1 MIVDN
6 SIEVVLPLP
15 IDKTFSYAVNRNE
28 FINIYNGSRVVVS
41 FGKKKLYTA
50 IVINKFSNKN
60 YEYEL
65 KEIEFIVDDKP
76 CVNQYQIEFYNWISS
91 YYMCPIGKVY
101 ETALPKLFLIKS
113 ETIIDVIS
121 DDNTNKLSNKASD
134 LYQSISNFKEISVID
149 LVKLHGSDS
158 MKLVNELVLNDFV
171 KIREEIFENYKPRT
185 KIFYQLNFEI
195 FENEFTIND
204 LRSENQK
211 KIIEFFLSKKQK
223 FIESQNDL
231 IQTLNVSVSI
241 LNSLVKKS
249 ILIKKKIVVDR
260 FDYSKTDNNTQI
272 KLTEDQENTF
282 SEINHEFEKNNVVLF
297 KGVTSSGKTEI
308 YVELIKQVLE
318 KKMNV
323 LFLVPEI
330 ALTTQLVSRL
340 KKYFPNNLHVYHSGI
355 NPNLR
360 YEIWND
366 LKSREEPKVVL
377 GARSSIFLPFNN
389 VGLIIVDEEN
399 EVSYKQFK
407 SRPLYNAR
415 DLAVYLS
422 KLMNSRCILASATP
436 SVESFHNS
444 EINKYSLVQ
453 LNKRYGN
460 FESPELIFD
469 DPSSDS
475 SLLLSKM
482 MISEIKKELENNKQI
497 IIFRNRRGYSTY
509 IQCSACLYVDQCP
522 NCDVSLTFHIN
533 KKLLKCHYC
542 GYSKDESITCSKC
555 GLQALEKKGV
565 GTQLIEEKI
574 SSLFPNIKVAR
585 LDYDTTRKKSSFK
598 DIISRFEDNEFQIL
612 VGTQMVTKGLDFKN
626 VSLVCVIE
634 SDFLLNYPDFRSHE
648 RYYQLI
654 KQVSGRAGRSGSR
667 GRVIIQTKN
676 INHYVNRRIIEND
689 DINFYKNE
697 INQRKEF
704 NYPPFSRL
712 IKINLKSKKN
722 EILYNSANWLADSLR
737 NISNIEVLG
746 PEYPLI
752 SRINN
757 FFIVNILLKID
768 SKSNI
773 LSQKKLIEIVL
784 SRFNKYPEFRSVK
797 ILIDVDPY
805 N

>member
-15 IDKTFSYAVNRNE
+15 IDKTFNYAVNRNE
-28 FINIYNGSRVVVS
+28 FINISNGSRVVVS

-121 DDNTNKLSNKASD
+121 DDNTNKLSNKAND

-149 LVKLHGSDS
+149 LVKLHGRDS

-185 KIFYQLNFEI
+185 KIFYELNFEI
-195 FENEFTIND
+195 LENEFTIAD

-211 KIIEFFLSKKQK
+211 KIIEFFLSKKRK

-231 IQTLNVSVSI
+231 MQTFSVSVSI
-241 LNSLVKKS
+241 LNSLVKKN

-260 FDYSKTDNNTQI
+260 FDYSKIDKNI
-272 KLTEDQENTF
+272 KINLTKDQENTF
-282 SEINHEFEKNNVVLF
+282 NEINHELKKNNVVLF

-308 YVELIKQVLE
+308 YVELIKKVLE

-366 LKSREEPKVVL
+366 LKSSVEPKVVL

-389 VGLIIVDEEN
+389 LGLIIVDEEN

-407 SRPLYNAR
+407 SPPLYNAR
-415 DLAVYLS
+415 DLAVYIS
-422 KLMNSRCILASATP
+422 KVMNSRCILASATP
-436 SVESFHNS
+436 SIESFHNS
-444 EINKYSLVQ
+444 KIKKYSLVQ
-453 LNKRYGN
+453 LNKRYGD

-475 SLLLSKM
+475 SMLLSQT

-509 IQCSACLYVDQCP
+509 IQCTACLNVDQCP

-542 GYSKDESITCSKC
+542 GYSKDESTTCSKC

-648 RYYQLI
+648 RYFQLI

-722 EILYNSANWLADSLR
+722 EILFNSANWLADSLR

-773 LSQKKLIEIVL
+773 PNQKKLIEIVL

>member
-15 IDKTFSYAVNRNE
+15 IDKTFNYAVNRNE
-28 FINIYNGSRVVVS
+28 FINISHGSRVVVS

-50 IVINKFSNKN
+50 IVINKFPNKN

-76 CVNQYQIEFYNWISS
+76 CVNQYQIEFYKWISS

-121 DDNTNKLSNKASD
+121 DDNTNILSNKAND

-149 LVKLHGSDS
+149 LVKLHGRDS

-185 KIFYQLNFEI
+185 KIFYKLNFEI

-211 KIIEFFLSKKQK
+211 RIAEFFLSKKRK
-223 FIESQNDL
+223 FIESQNNL

-260 FDYSKTDNNTQI
+260 FDYSKTDKNIQI

-282 SEINHEFEKNNVVLF
+282 SEINHELEKNNVVLF

-366 LKSREEPKVVL
+366 LKSSEEPKVVL

-436 SVESFHNS
+436 SLESFHNS

-482 MISEIKKELENNKQI
+482 MINEIKKELENNKQI

-509 IQCSACLYVDQCP
+509 IQCSACLNVDQCP

-542 GYSKDESITCSKC
+542 GYSKDESIRCSKC

-648 RYYQLI
+648 RYFQLI

-697 INQRKEF
+697 IKLRKEF

-737 NISNIEVLG
+737 NISNTEVLG

-757 FFIVNILLKID
+757 FYIVNILLKID

-773 LSQKKLIEIVL
+773 PNQKKLIEIIL

>member
-15 IDKTFSYAVNRNE
+15 IYKTFNYAVNRNE
-28 FINIYNGSRVVVS
+28 FINISNGSRVVVS

-121 DDNTNKLSNKASD
+121 DDNTNKLSNKAND

-149 LVKLHGSDS
+149 LVKLHGRDS
-158 MKLVNELVLNDFV
+158 MKLVNELVLNDFI

-185 KIFYQLNFEI
+185 KIFYELNSEI
-195 FENEFTIND
+195 LENEFKITD

-211 KIIEFFLSKKQK
+211 RIAEFFLSKKRK

-231 IQTLNVSVSI
+231 MQSFNISVSI
-241 LNSLVKKS
+241 LNSLVKKN
-249 ILIKKKIVVDR
+249 ILIKKKIIVDR
-260 FDYSKTDNNTQI
+260 FDYSNINKNTQI
-272 KLTEDQENTF
+272 KLTKDQENTF
-282 SEINHEFEKNNVVLF
+282 NQINHEFEKNNIVLF

-308 YVELIKQVLE
+308 YVEIIKQVLE
-318 KKMNV
+318 KKMSV

-366 LKSREEPKVVL
+366 LKSSVEPKVVL

-389 VGLIIVDEEN
+389 LGLIIVDEEN

-436 SVESFHNS
+436 SIESFHNS
-444 EINKYSLVQ
+444 EIKKYSLVQ
-453 LNKRYGN
+453 LNKRYGD

-469 DPSSDS
+469 DPSPDS
-475 SLLLSKM
+475 SMLLSQM

-509 IQCSACLYVDQCP
+509 IQCTACLNVDQCP

-542 GYSKDESITCSKC
+542 GYSKDESTTCSKC

-648 RYYQLI
+648 RYFQLI

-773 LSQKKLIEIVL
+773 PNQKKLIDIVL

>member
-1 MIVDN
+1 MIVNN

-15 IDKTFSYAVNRNE
+15 IDKTFNYAVNKNE
-28 FINIYNGSRVVVS
+28 FINISHGSRVVVS

-50 IVINKFSNKN
+50 IVINKFTNKN

-76 CVNQYQIEFYNWISS
+76 CINQYQIEFYNWISS

-101 ETALPKLFLIKS
+101 ETALPKLLLIKS

-121 DDNTNKLSNKASD
+121 DDNTNKLSNKAND

-149 LVKLHGSDS
+149 LVKLHGRDT

-185 KIFYQLNFEI
+185 KIFYELNFEI
-195 FENEFTIND
+195 LESELTITD

-211 KIIEFFLSKKQK
+211 KIAEFFLSKKRK
-223 FIESQNDL
+223 FIESQNNL
-231 IQTLNVSVSI
+231 MQTFNISVSI
-241 LNSLVKKS
+241 LNSLVKKN
-249 ILIKKKIVVDR
+249 ILIKKKISVDR
-260 FDYSKTDNNTQI
+260 FDYSKIGKNIQI
-272 KLTEDQENTF
+272 KLTEDQENTL
-282 SEINHEFEKNNVVLF
+282 SEINHEFKKNNVVLF

-308 YVELIKQVLE
+308 YVELIKQVL
-318 KKMNV
+318 KKKLNV

-340 KKYFPNNLHVYHSGI
+340 EKYFPNNLHVYHSGI

-360 YEIWND
+360 YEIWKD
-366 LKSREEPKVVL
+366 LKSNVEPRVVL
-377 GARSSIFLPFNN
+377 GARSSIFLPFTNI
-389 VGLIIVDEEN
+389 GLIIVDEEN

-407 SRPLYNAR
+407 SSPLYNAR

-422 KLMNSRCILASATP
+422 KTMNSRCILASATP
-436 SVESFHNS
+436 SLESFHNS

-469 DPSSDS
+469 DLSSDS
-475 SLLLSKM
+475 SLLLSQM
-482 MISEIKKELENNKQI
+482 MIGEIKKELENNKQI

-509 IQCSACLYVDQCP
+509 VQCTACLNVDQCP

-574 SSLFPNIKVAR
+574 SFFFPNIKVAR

-648 RYYQLI
+648 RYFQLI

-697 INQRKEF
+697 INQREEF

-722 EILYNSANWLADSLR
+722 EILFDSANWLADSLR

-757 FFIVNILLKID
+757 FFIVNILLKLE

-773 LSQKKLIEIVL
+773 PHQKKLIEKVL
-784 SRFNKYPEFRSVK
+784 SKFNKYPEFRSVK

>member
-1 MIVDN
+1 MIVNN

-15 IDKTFSYAVNRNE
+15 IDKTFNYAVNKNE
-28 FINIYNGSRVVVS
+28 FINISHGSRVVVS

-50 IVINKFSNKN
+50 IVINKFTNKN

-76 CVNQYQIEFYNWISS
+76 CINQYQIEFYNWISS

-101 ETALPKLFLIKS
+101 ETALPKLLLIKS

-121 DDNTNKLSNKASD
+121 DDNTNKLSNKAND

-149 LVKLHGSDS
+149 LVKLHGRDT

-185 KIFYQLNFEI
+185 KIFYELNFEI
-195 FENEFTIND
+195 LESELTITD

-211 KIIEFFLSKKQK
+211 KIAEFFLSKKRK
-223 FIESQNDL
+223 FIESQNNL
-231 IQTLNVSVSI
+231 MQTFNISVSI
-241 LNSLVKKS
+241 LNSLVKKN
-249 ILIKKKIVVDR
+249 ILIKKKISVDR
-260 FDYSKTDNNTQI
+260 FDYSKIGKNIQI
-272 KLTEDQENTF
+272 KLTEDQENTL
-282 SEINHEFEKNNVVLF
+282 SEINHEFKKNNVVLF

-308 YVELIKQVLE
+308 YVELIKQVL
-318 KKMNV
+318 KKKLNV

-340 KKYFPNNLHVYHSGI
+340 EKYFPNNLHVYHSGI

-366 LKSREEPKVVL
+366 LKSNVEPRVVL
-377 GARSSIFLPFNN
+377 GARSSIFLPFTNI
-389 VGLIIVDEEN
+389 GLIIVDEEN

-407 SRPLYNAR
+407 SSPLYNAR

-422 KLMNSRCILASATP
+422 KTMNSRCILASATP
-436 SVESFHNS
+436 SLESFHNS

-469 DPSSDS
+469 DLSSDS
-475 SLLLSKM
+475 SLLLSQM
-482 MISEIKKELENNKQI
+482 MIGEIKKELENNKQI

-509 IQCSACLYVDQCP
+509 VQCTACLNVDQCP

-574 SSLFPNIKVAR
+574 SSFFPNIKVAR

-634 SDFLLNYPDFRSHE
+634 SNFLLNYPDFRSHE
-648 RYYQLI
+648 RYFQLI

-697 INQRKEF
+697 INQREEF

-722 EILYNSANWLADSLR
+722 EILFDSANWLADSLR

-757 FFIVNILLKID
+757 FFIVNILLKLE

-773 LSQKKLIEIVL
+773 PHQKKLIEKVL
-784 SRFNKYPEFRSVK
+784 SKFNKYPEFRSVK

>member
-1 MIVDN
+1 
-6 SIEVVLPLP
+6 
-15 IDKTFSYAVNRNE
+15 
-28 FINIYNGSRVVVS
+28 
-41 FGKKKLYTA
+41 
-50 IVINKFSNKN
+50 
-60 YEYEL
+60 
-65 KEIEFIVDDKP
+65 
-76 CVNQYQIEFYNWISS
+76 
-91 YYMCPIGKVY
+91 
-101 ETALPKLFLIKS
+101 
-113 ETIIDVIS
+113 
-121 DDNTNKLSNKASD
+121 
-134 LYQSISNFKEISVID
+134 
-149 LVKLHGSDS
+149 
-158 MKLVNELVLNDFV
+158 MKLVNELVLNDFI

-185 KIFYQLNFEI
+185 KIFYELNSEI
-195 FENEFTIND
+195 LENEFKITD

-211 KIIEFFLSKKQK
+211 RIAEFFLSKKRK

-231 IQTLNVSVSI
+231 MQSFNVSVSI
-241 LNSLVKKS
+241 LNSLVKKN
-249 ILIKKKIVVDR
+249 ILIKKKIIVDR
-260 FDYSKTDNNTQI
+260 FDYSNINKNTQI
-272 KLTEDQENTF
+272 KLTKDQENTF
-282 SEINHEFEKNNVVLF
+282 NQINHEFEKNNIVLF

-308 YVELIKQVLE
+308 YVEIIKQVLE
-318 KKMNV
+318 KKMSV

-366 LKSREEPKVVL
+366 LKSSVEPKVVL

-389 VGLIIVDEEN
+389 LGLIIVDEEN

-436 SVESFHNS
+436 SIESFHNS
-444 EINKYSLVQ
+444 EIKKYSLVQ
-453 LNKRYGN
+453 LNKRYGD

-469 DPSSDS
+469 DPSPDS
-475 SLLLSKM
+475 SMLLSQM

-509 IQCSACLYVDQCP
+509 IQCTACLNVDQCP

-542 GYSKDESITCSKC
+542 GYSKDESTTCSKC

-648 RYYQLI
+648 RYFQLI

-773 LSQKKLIEIVL
+773 PNQKKLIDIVL

-797 ILIDVDPY
+797 ILIDIDPY

>member
-1 MIVDN
+1 MIVNN

-15 IDKTFSYAVNRNE
+15 IDKTFNYAVNKNE
-28 FINIYNGSRVVVS
+28 FINISHGSRVVVS

-50 IVINKFSNKN
+50 IVINKFTNKN

-76 CVNQYQIEFYNWISS
+76 CINQYQIEFYNWISS

-101 ETALPKLFLIKS
+101 ETALPKLLLIKS

-121 DDNTNKLSNKASD
+121 DDNTNKLSNKAND

-149 LVKLHGSDS
+149 LVKLHGRDT

-185 KIFYQLNFEI
+185 KIFYELNFEI
-195 FENEFTIND
+195 LESELTITD

-211 KIIEFFLSKKQK
+211 KIAEFFLSKKRK
-223 FIESQNDL
+223 FIESQNNL
-231 IQTLNVSVSI
+231 MQTFNISVSI
-241 LNSLVKKS
+241 LNSLVKKN
-249 ILIKKKIVVDR
+249 ILIKKKISVDR
-260 FDYSKTDNNTQI
+260 FDYSKIGKNIQI
-272 KLTEDQENTF
+272 KLTEDQENTL
-282 SEINHEFEKNNVVLF
+282 SEINHEFKKNNVVLF

-308 YVELIKQVLE
+308 YVELIKQVL
-318 KKMNV
+318 KKKLNV

-340 KKYFPNNLHVYHSGI
+340 EKYFPNNLHVYHSGI

-366 LKSREEPKVVL
+366 LKSNVEPRVVL
-377 GARSSIFLPFNN
+377 GARSSIFLPFTNI
-389 VGLIIVDEEN
+389 GLIIVDEEN

-407 SRPLYNAR
+407 SSPLYNAR

-422 KLMNSRCILASATP
+422 KTMNSRCILASATP
-436 SVESFHNS
+436 SLESFHNS

-469 DPSSDS
+469 DLSSDS
-475 SLLLSKM
+475 SLLLSQM
-482 MISEIKKELENNKQI
+482 MIGEIKKELENNKQI

-509 IQCSACLYVDQCP
+509 VQCTACLNVDQCP

-574 SSLFPNIKVAR
+574 SSFFPNIKVAR

-648 RYYQLI
+648 RYFQLI

-697 INQRKEF
+697 INQREEF

-722 EILYNSANWLADSLR
+722 EILFDSANWLADSLR

-757 FFIVNILLKID
+757 FFIVNILLKLE

-773 LSQKKLIEIVL
+773 PHQKKLIEKVL
-784 SRFNKYPEFRSVK
+784 SKFNKYPEFRSVK